1 MLKFYNF
8 SFFVLII
15 LFVNVVHNIR
25 DNLMVCDFTNEP
37 VKIIKNVWKNLDMPE
52 KNMENLQSVF

>member
-25 DNLMVCDFTNEP
+25 YNLMVCDFTNEP